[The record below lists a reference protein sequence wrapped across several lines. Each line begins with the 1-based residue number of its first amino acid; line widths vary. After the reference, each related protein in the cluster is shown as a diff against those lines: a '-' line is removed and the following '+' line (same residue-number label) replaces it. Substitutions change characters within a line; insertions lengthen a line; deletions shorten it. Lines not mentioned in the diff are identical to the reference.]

1 MEEVMDAV
9 SAAVPLT
16 QLSCLDHCSAEQ
28 QGAPVLELLPL
39 KGTEALPLLPLVAQV
54 WCLCSTWGILM
65 LILSLP
71 CAPFVVFQV

>member
-54 WCLCSTWGILM
+54 
-65 LILSLP
+65 
-71 CAPFVVFQV
+71 